1 MDKKVFSISNGEFGD
16 VFFVKQNGNIF
27 VILAEI
33 SRCFNYSPVKN
44 CCHKEANPAAVKLKK
59 SVIKMD
65 LSTTEYQKFLL
76 SFHRSGVLR
85 RIRETSCIEISK
97 FIAHM
102 QSTGYNSFGKEKA
115 RRFLLDNFVIN
126 SNVKVSIGNLA
137 KIANPEPELFKEP
150 GVKTT
155 KSDLFDDLNENICSL
170 KNKFKAMQINLDSTK
185 EQIDAKDKSIFELRA
200 KIKELEEQNA
210 KLKENGQDHF
220 NHMKD
225 RIKDLEEQN
234 AQLKSQ
240 LENQTK
246 LNKAIGSFVQD
257 WTYLNNANV

>member
-1 MDKKVFSISNGEFGD
+1 MDKKIFSISNGEFGN
-16 VFFVKQNGNIF
+16 VFFVKQNENIF
-27 VILAEI
+27 VILSEI
-33 SRCFNYSPVKN
+33 RRCFNYSPLKN
-44 CCHKEANPAAVKLKK
+44 SGNKESNPASAKLKK

-65 LSTTEYQKFLL
+65 LSATEYQKFLL
-76 SFHRSGVLR
+76 SLHRNGVLR
-85 RIRETSCIEISK
+85 RIRETSCIEINK

-102 QSTGYNSFGKEKA
+102 QSTSLNSFGKEKA
-115 RRFLLDNFVIN
+115 RRFLLDNFVMN
-126 SNVKVSIGNLA
+126 RNVKIDIDNRA
-137 KIANPEPELFKEP
+137 KIANPEQELFKGL

-155 KSDLFDDLNENICSL
+155 ESDLFNDLNEDICSL

-200 KIKELEEQNA
+200 KIKELEEQYA
-210 KLKENGQDHF
+210 ELKENGQGHLD
-220 NHMKD
+220 HMKD

-257 WTYLNNANV
+257 WAELNNATV